1 VTVVEAYVIGCVA
14 GMLAMLA
21 LFGIRH
27 AVKERRRKGQE
38 RALLD
43 IQAKLFGVV
52 PKKGET
58 NLELRERLTSF
69 LKGPYR

>member
-1 VTVVEAYVIGCVA
+1 VTIVEAYAVGCVA
-14 GMLAMLA
+14 GVLATLVV
-21 LFGIRH
+21 FGIRH
-27 AVKERRRKGQE
+27 AVRERRRRGQE
-38 RALLD
+38 RAFLD
-43 IQAKLFGVV
+43 IQAKLFGVA